1 MTTERSIKLL
11 SSVMLISTNQI
22 RVLRLWLT
30 CFENWPIRIL
40 TFAWWMLKTRKTV
53 VSWQVFL
60 SLPTCR
66 PLASLSRLN
75 LPSLPFWTPATQAKT
90 KEKQTLTEIKI
101 KYNIY
106 ILNIICWIDFTARPR
121 QQPPSEEVPP
131 TGPCKFTNIWS
142 STLIFIKINS

>member
-1 MTTERSIKLL
+1 MTTERLIKLL

-30 CFENWPIRIL
+30 CFEDWPIKIL

-53 VSWQVFL
+53 VFL
-60 SLPTCR
+60 SLPPCG
-66 PLASLSRLN
+66 PLASLSHLN

-101 KYNIY
+101 YYNIY
-106 ILNIICWIDFTARPR
+106 RLNIICWIDFTARPR
-121 QQPPSEEVPP
+121 KQPPSEEIPP
-131 TGPCKFTNIWS
+131 TGPCKFTTIWPG
-142 STLIFIKINS
+142 TLIFIKINNN

>member
-1 MTTERSIKLL
+1 MITERSIKLL

-30 CFENWPIRIL
+30 CFEDWPIRIL

-66 PLASLSRLN
+66 PLTSLSCLN
-75 LPSLPFWTPATQAKT
+75 LPSLPFRTPAMQAKT
-90 KEKQTLTEIKI
+90 KEKQKLTEIKI
-101 KYNIY
+101 NCNFPFF
-106 ILNIICWIDFTARPR
+106 NIICWIDFTARPR

-131 TGPCKFTNIWS
+131 TGPCKFTNILTWYS
-142 STLIFIKINS
+142 NIYQNK